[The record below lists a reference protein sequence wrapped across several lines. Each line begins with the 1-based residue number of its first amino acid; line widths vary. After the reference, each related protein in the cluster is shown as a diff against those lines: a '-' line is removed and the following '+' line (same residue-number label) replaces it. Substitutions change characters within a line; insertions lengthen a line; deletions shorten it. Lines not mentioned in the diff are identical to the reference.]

1 MNSITTKIRLPL
13 IEDSN
18 LLRDGIVSVMKPFYN
33 IKIIPGSGECEN
45 LILEI
50 HKLKTNVIFTGPGFK
65 KFNVFS
71 ETVPITNK

>member
-1 MNSITTKIRLPL
+1 MNSITAKIRLPM

-18 LLRDGIVSVMKPFYN
+18 ILRDGIVSIMKPFCD
-33 IKIIPGSGECEN
+33 IKIIPGSGKCEN

-50 HKLKTNVIFTGPGFK
+50 HKLKTNVIFTGPGLS

-71 ETVPITNK
+71 ETIPITNK